1 MRLFQASTFVTA
13 FAVFWAAEATF
24 ATNEASAPLESE
36 PALEE
41 LDEAAQKRAADA
53 ADKAAVLD
61 ALNDLTRN
69 RIFRESE
76 VALHLVELD
85 TGETVF
91 SHGGDQGLTPASTMK
106 VLTAAAALRELG
118 PSFRFTTQILS
129 DGKVNA
135 KGELD
140 GNLYVRG
147 GGDPSMVIEKLWKMV
162 YDLKLEGIRSIT
174 GNIIFDDSYFDDR
187 TRIAGWNKQKDI
199 DRGPSYFA
207 PVGAL
212 SLNFNTVAVVV
223 GPGEEVGGPAR
234 VSVETPSPG
243 IVEVDNQMTTGSS
256 RSSRR
261 VGMDRSVDGRSM
273 TLTLTGS
280 VPSGGDSTRY
290 YRSVADPTAYFMAA
304 FAAQMSEQGIE
315 VRGRYEEGVAAEE
328 LDLLLQVQS
337 PPLASILMDMNKYSS
352 NFIAEQVL
360 KAVGAET
367 SGEAGSTLKG
377 IEAISAYLG
386 SLGISDEEYVLVNG
400 SGLSRRIVLR
410 PDHLT
415 AVLTD
420 MAKDAKVSPEFMAS
434 LAIGG
439 RDGTLWSRFRDEKQ
453 VDRLRG
459 KTGTI
464 NGVHCLAGYIDG
476 PNGKTYAFAYLVNR
490 LRGGISRARKAHD
503 QFVETLMEP
512 AQGTVP

>member
-1 MRLFQASTFVTA
+1 MRLYKASTFVAA
-13 FAVFWAAEATF
+13 FAVFGAAGVTF
-24 ATNEASAPLESE
+24 ATNEAEAP
-36 PALEE
+36 PAPVAEDM
-41 LDEAAQKRAADA
+41 DEAAKQRAKDA
-53 ADKAAVLD
+53 ADEAAVLA
-61 ALNDLTRN
+61 ALNELTRN

-85 TGETVF
+85 SGETVF

-106 VLTAAAALRELG
+106 VLTAAVALKELG
-118 PSFRFTTQILS
+118 PSFRFSTQVLT

-140 GNLYVRG
+140 GNLYVKG
-147 GGDPSMVIEKLWKMV
+147 GGDPTMVIEKLWKLV
-162 YDLKLEGIRSIT
+162 YDLKLEGVRSIS
-174 GNIIFDDSYFDDR
+174 GNIVFDDSYFDGN

-207 PVGAL
+207 PIGGL

-223 GPGEEVGGPAR
+223 GPGEEVGEAAR
-234 VSVETPSPG
+234 VTVETPSPG

-261 VGMDRSVDGRSM
+261 VGMDREVDGRAM
-273 TLTLTGS
+273 TLSLTGS
-280 VPSGGDSTRY
+280 VPEGGASTRY

-304 FAAQMSEQGIE
+304 FAAQMKAQGIE
-315 VRGRYEEGVAAEE
+315 VKGRYEEGGTPEDI
-328 LDLLLQVQS
+328 DLLIQLQS

-367 SGEAGSTLKG
+367 SEQPGSTLKG

-503 QFVETLMEP
+503 QFVGTLMEP
-512 AQGTVP
+512 TQGTVP

>member
-1 MRLFQASTFVTA
+1 MRAFHASTLITV
-13 FAVFWAAEATF
+13 FALGWAAETTF
-24 ATNEASAPLESE
+24 ATDSVEAPAEVVVPVPTSA
-36 PALEE
+36 
-41 LDEAAQKRAADA
+41 EAAKLAADA
-53 ADKAAVLD
+53 ADKAAVLES
-61 ALNDLTRN
+61 LKDLTRN

-76 VALHLVELD
+76 VALHLVDLD
-85 TGETVF
+85 SGETVF
-91 SHGGDQGLTPASTMK
+91 SHGGDQGLMPASTMK
-106 VLTAAAALRELG
+106 VLTAATALRELG
-118 PSFRFTTQILS
+118 PSYRFSTQVLT
-129 DGKVNA
+129 DGSLNP

-140 GNLYVRG
+140 GNLYVKG

-162 YDLKLEGIRSIT
+162 YDLRLEGITKIN
-174 GNIIFDDSYFDDR
+174 GNIVFDDSYFDDR
-187 TRIAGWNKQKDI
+187 TRIAGWNKQEDI
-199 DRGPSYFA
+199 ERGPSYFA
-207 PVGAL
+207 PIGAL

-223 GPGEEVGGPAR
+223 GPGEEVGGSAR
-234 VSVETPSPG
+234 VEVETPSPG
-243 IVEVDNQMTTGSS
+243 IVELDNQMTTGSQ

-261 VGMDRSVDGRSM
+261 VGMEREVDGRAM
-273 TLTLTGS
+273 ALTMTGS
-280 VPSGGDSTRY
+280 VPEGGGATRY

-304 FAAQMSEQGIE
+304 FAGQMSAQGIT
-315 VRGRYEEGVAAEE
+315 VKGRYEEGMVPESA
-328 LDLLLQVQS
+328 DLLLQVQS
-337 PPLASILMDMNKYSS
+337 PPLAAILMDMNKYSS

-367 SGEAGSTLKG
+367 ADGTGSTLKG
-377 IEAISAYLG
+377 VEAISAYLK

-400 SGLSRRIVLR
+400 SGLSRRIILR

-415 AVLTD
+415 AVLSD
-420 MAKDAKVSPEFMAS
+420 MAEDAKVSPEFMAS

-439 RDGTLWSRFRDEKQ
+439 RDGTLWSRFRDEKH

-503 QFVETLMEP
+503 QFVGTLMDP
-512 AQGTVP
+512 SPSPSP